1 MPRSSE
7 LFPDPVRKLPL
18 ADIPLPGI
26 TAHLSQS
33 ETHQIVFMAFA
44 EDIDL
49 PEHAH
54 ESQWGVVLEGEIELT
69 IGGQTGRY
77 RKGDRYCIPKGV
89 KHSGHIQ
96 AGFAAMDF
104 FDQPDRYPVK

>member
-1 MPRSSE
+1 MRD
-7 LFPDPVRKLPL
+7 LFPEPILKLPE
-18 ADIPLPGI
+18 ADIPLRGI
-26 TAHLSQS
+26 TAYLSQS
-33 ETHQIVFMAFA
+33 GTHQIVFMTFN

-69 IGGQTGRY
+69 IGGHSATY
-77 RKGDRYCIPKGV
+77 RKGDRYFIPKGV
-89 KHSGHIQ
+89 KHSGRIH

-104 FDQPDRYPVK
+104 FDQPDRYHAK